1 MNTLKILY
9 AIYINLSSTIM
20 IRKHKN
26 RYFIG
31 VLMAIFII
39 SINQFFI
46 QYWLY
51 QKKEDSRII
60 NISGRQRMLSQKL
73 NLEIFKFYHHQIALK
88 DIQKTYHNWRKAH
101 YALLNGDDDL
111 KIHAIKNDEARKML
125 SELSA
130 RIDFVG
136 KHLNDNITLPI
147 ILQLSENQAEFLV
160 KMDNSVKKLE
170 QEADGK
176 LQFIVVIEIVL
187 ALLSIIIIGA
197 EVVYIF
203 QPIEKKLLQIIT
215 QLENS
220 ERKLLAILN
229 SSTDSNIF
237 ISPEYKIINYNKSAE
252 EGIRLSHKI
261 QIQIGEDFRKYLLN
275 GMEYSFLESF
285 KEALRGEIV
294 GKETQMKINQKL
306 VWFKLRYFP
315 VYDHSRKIIGVSFNI
330 TNINERKRAE
340 MKIKEQLNIL
350 NDIAWQQSHLV
361 RSPVA
366 NIIGFTQMLLNK
378 EYNLSE
384 EEQIDFIKQLE
395 EEAKRLDKIIKGI
408 VEKTHLVYQR

>member
-1 MNTLKILY
+1 
-9 AIYINLSSTIM
+9 M

-26 RYFIG
+26 GYFIG

-88 DIQKTYHNWRKAH
+88 DIQKTYQNWRKAH

-111 KIHAIKNDEARKML
+111 KIHAITNEEARKML
-125 SELSA
+125 TTLSA

-187 ALLSIIIIGA
+187 ALLSITIIAI
-197 EVVYIF
+197 EFIYIF
-203 QPIEKKLLQIIT
+203 QPIEKKLFQIIT
-215 QLENS
+215 ELESS

-237 ISPEYKIINYNKSAE
+237 ISPDYKIINYNKSAE

>member
-1 MNTLKILY
+1 
-9 AIYINLSSTIM
+9 M
-20 IRKHKN
+20 IREHKN
-26 RYFIG
+26 KYFIG

-39 SINQFFI
+39 TVNQVFI

-51 QKKEDSRII
+51 RKKEDSRII

-73 NLEIFKFYHHQIALK
+73 NLEIFKLFHHQIALK
-88 DIQKTYHNWRKAH
+88 DIQKTYHNWRDAH
-101 YALLNGDDDL
+101 YALLNGDTHL
-111 KIHAIKNDEARKML
+111 NIHAITNEDARQILTVL
-125 SELSA
+125 ST

-136 KHLNDNITLPI
+136 KHLNDNISLPI
-147 ILQLSENQAEFLV
+147 ILQLSQNQAAFLI
-160 KMDNSVKKLE
+160 KMDDAVKKLE
-170 QEADGK
+170 QEADSK
-176 LQFIVVIEIVL
+176 LHFIVITEIIL
-187 ALLSIIIIGA
+187 ALLSIIIIVA
-197 EVVYIF
+197 EVIYIF
-203 QPIEKKLLQIIT
+203 QPIENRLFQIIT
-215 QLENS
+215 ELESS

-252 EGIRLSHKI
+252 ESIKLSHKI
-261 QIQIGEDFRKYLLN
+261 QIQTGEDFRKYLLN

-315 VYDHSRKIIGVSFNI
+315 VYDHSRQIIGVSFNI

-408 VEKTHLVYQR
+408 VEKTHSVYQR